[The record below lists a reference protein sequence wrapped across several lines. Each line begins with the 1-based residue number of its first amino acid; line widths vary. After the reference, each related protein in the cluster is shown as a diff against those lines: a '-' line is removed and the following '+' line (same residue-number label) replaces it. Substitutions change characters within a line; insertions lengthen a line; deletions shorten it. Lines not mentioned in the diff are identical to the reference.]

1 MTISEL
7 ITQILEEANK
17 QGISLESLGIYD
29 DEDLQIFALR
39 FLLNS
44 FDDAT
49 FESAMDYDTEL
60 EMLIEEVDY
69 ALE

>member
-39 FLLNS
+39 FLLNN

>member
-1 MTISEL
+1 LTISEL